1 MKNENLAH
9 GSGRG
14 KVIDE
19 LRRGRELA
27 NQLKN
32 ILNESGDF
40 DDINGSTTPFAE
52 DLLKEVLTTFTNSLL
67 FLNNN
72 PTSEGSDMQLT
83 KSEDS
88 LESNCKSTSIVKER
102 RGCYKRR
109 KVSQTWEKESDRPVE
124 DGHQWRKYG
133 QKKILHTDFPR
144 NYYRCTHKHDQGC
157 KATKQVQ
164 QIQEDPPLYKTTYYG
179 HHTCRILQSSE
190 IIMDSPCDQSSMFL
204 SFDNSFP
211 TPAKQD
217 CPFLSSS
224 YPSTS
229 SSSVKRED
237 CKEEIVH
244 PPPSSNDYLSGLTFD
259 DPEKDVT
266 LSSTLDS
273 HDHLGVNIPDIMYDD
288 VLNWPLS

>member
-1 MKNENLAH
+1 
-9 GSGRG
+9 
-14 KVIDE
+14 
-19 LRRGRELA
+19 
-27 NQLKN
+27 
-32 ILNESGDF
+32 
-40 DDINGSTTPFAE
+40 
-52 DLLKEVLTTFTNSLL
+52 VL
-67 FLNNN
+67 
-72 PTSEGSDMQLT
+72 
-83 KSEDS
+83 
-88 LESNCKSTSIVKER
+88 C
-102 RGCYKRR
+102 
-109 KVSQTWEKESDRPVE
+109 
-124 DGHQWRKYG
+124 
-133 QKKILHTDFPR
+133 R

-179 HHTCRILQSSE
+179 HHTCRILQSPE
-190 IIMDSPCDQSSMFL
+190 IIVDSPSDNSSMFL

-229 SSSVKRED
+229 SSVKKED

-244 PPPSSNDYLSGLTFD
+244 PPPSNDYLSGLTFD